1 MPLQWHRPETPVC
14 FVRTSKETRAVSKIN
29 RLALITMFAKHGPS
43 LVRQGA
49 TRSYNHLCLWIFCR
63 ICINTAVR
71 QRHIHPIT
79 IKVICQNTVPLRQQP
94 IFKGLDFLAKALHCA
109 DVKKPGAFM
118 YMCVCLYARLSVC
131 ASARVRHT
139 EERAGPSSLE
149 RRRLMVDEWCS
160 RCLSIFSSKH
170 PRQAGRRGS
179 WEHEVVQLWTVDFH
193 FNWVN
198 WKVKP
203 PWSWQC
209 QPQLW

>member
-29 RLALITMFAKHGPS
+29 RLAFITMFAKHGPS

-109 DVKKPGAFM
+109 DAKHQVRSCTCA
-118 YMCVCLYARLSVC
+118 SVC
-131 ASARVRHT
+131 MRVCDT
-139 EERAGPSSLE
+139 L
-149 RRRLMVDEWCS
+149 RRGLGLLHWNAEDWWWMNGAPDVYQY
-160 RCLSIFSSKH
+160 LAVNI
-170 PRQAGRRGS
+170 PGRRGDVAAES
-179 WEHEVVQLWTVDFH
+179 MRWCSYELLTFT
-193 FNWVN
+193 
-198 WKVKP
+198 
-203 PWSWQC
+203 
-209 QPQLW
+209 LTG

>member
-79 IKVICQNTVPLRQQP
+79 IKLICQNTVPLRQQP
-94 IFKGLDFLAKALHCA
+94 IFKGLNFFCQGPALRRCQT
-109 DVKKPGAFM
+109 PGAFM
-118 YMCVCLYARLSVC
+118 YMCVCLYARLHVC
-131 ASARVRHT
+131 DT
-139 EERAGPSSLE
+139 L
-149 RRRLMVDEWCS
+149 RRGLGLLHWNAKDWWWMNGAPDVYQY
-160 RCLSIFSSKH
+160 LAVNI
-170 PRQAGRRGS
+170 PGRRGDVAAES
-179 WEHEVVQLWTVDFH
+179 MRWCSYELLIFT
-193 FNWVN
+193 
-198 WKVKP
+198 
-203 PWSWQC
+203 
-209 QPQLW
+209 LTG